1 MATTVTKWH
10 DGSNF
15 VFAYA
20 VYDDQALTVPAADGF
35 YQFGGYVRQQLNG
48 KLEPYANC

>member
-1 MATTVTKWH
+1 MATTVIKWH

-15 VFAYA
+15 AFAYA
-20 VYDDQALTVPAADGF
+20 VYDDQALTIPSADGW

-48 KLEPYANC
+48 ELEPYTQC

>member
-1 MATTVTKWH
+1 MATTVNKWH

-15 VFAYA
+15 AFAYA
-20 VYDDQALTVPAADGF
+20 VYGDQKLTVPAADGW
-35 YQFGGYVRQQLNG
+35 YSFGGVVRQQLNG